1 MGSVQAAEPVA
12 NPESHW
18 SLQPLQR
25 PPVPAGAHPVDA
37 FVDAALRTQGLAAN
51 PPASPREFLRRLYFD
66 LLGLP
71 PSPEEVDAYLRDSRP
86 DRDARWIDRL
96 LASPRYGERWG
107 RHWLDVVRYTESQG
121 FEYDRLRDNAWPYR
135 DYVIRSFN
143 ADLPYDRFMQEQIAG
158 DVMEPVTTDGVIA
171 AGLLVAGPWDQAGNA
186 QANATQRA
194 ITREE
199 EMEDLVSVVGQTF
212 LGLTVNCA
220 RCHDHKFDPI
230 SLADYYQVRSV
241 FDGVRHGERSVE
253 GVAERQARETQR
265 TAAQQA
271 LAAASQVV
279 ASVEREAV
287 QKVMASR
294 SEAPREPGPTPWL
307 AWDFRSADR
316 STWSGGLR
324 GGARWSDQ
332 GLELSKPG
340 DFFEAPMIDRDVREK
355 TLEAWVAL
363 SDLDQG
369 GGAAVALEAVGGT
382 PFDALVFAERQ
393 PRKWMVGS
401 EGFSRTR
408 DLAGPVE
415 DAPAGAWVHLAAV
428 FSADQRIQVFRNG
441 EPYGEAYSAGVA
453 PPVFA
458 AGKARI
464 VVGRRHEGGGRPW
477 LTGTVRSV
485 ALHDRA
491 LTPDE
496 VADAFRSGGST
507 VTRADL
513 ARGLEA
519 LPKARRQARDEALQR
534 VKTARAALEQ
544 AEKPGAVVYVG
555 TRSQPGPAR
564 ILKRGDVKSPGDVIT
579 PAGLSAV
586 KGVKGDFG
594 LGAESPEADRR
605 KAFAQWLAD
614 PVNPLPAR
622 VMVNRVWHFH
632 FGQGFVPTPSDL
644 GRNGGTPSHPE
655 LLDWLASDFIDS
667 GWSLKAL
674 HRRIMTSEAYR
685 RSAVHQKA
693 AAEVDAD
700 NRWLWRMAPRRLEAE
715 AVRDALLSV
724 SGELNLQ
731 YGGPSFRPFTTSE
744 YGATFYHLFDKGDP
758 EFNRRTVYRMNIN
771 SGKEP
776 LLDAFDC
783 PDPSV
788 KTPRRGVT
796 TTPLQALGLM
806 NGTFAQRQA
815 DRLAARIRREVGED
829 PGREVDRVY
838 PIVFGRV
845 PSPAERDR
853 AVAAIRDR
861 GLENLCW
868 TLLNATEFVYVR

>member
-1 MGSVQAAEPVA
+1 
-12 NPESHW
+12 
-18 SLQPLQR
+18 
-25 PPVPAGAHPVDA
+25 
-37 FVDAALRTQGLAAN
+37 
-51 PPASPREFLRRLYFD
+51 
-66 LLGLP
+66 
-71 PSPEEVDAYLRDSRP
+71 
-86 DRDARWIDRL
+86 
-96 LASPRYGERWG
+96 
-107 RHWLDVVRYTESQG
+107 
-121 FEYDRLRDNAWPYR
+121 
-135 DYVIRSFN
+135 
-143 ADLPYDRFMQEQIAG
+143 
-158 DVMEPVTTDGVIA
+158 
-171 AGLLVAGPWDQAGNA
+171 
-186 QANATQRA
+186 
-194 ITREE
+194 
-199 EMEDLVSVVGQTF
+199 
-212 LGLTVNCA
+212 
-220 RCHDHKFDPI
+220 
-230 SLADYYQVRSV
+230 
-241 FDGVRHGERSVE
+241 
-253 GVAERQARETQR
+253 
-265 TAAQQA
+265 
-271 LAAASQVV
+271 
-279 ASVEREAV
+279 
-287 QKVMASR
+287 
-294 SEAPREPGPTPWL
+294 
-307 AWDFRSADR
+307 
-316 STWSGGLR
+316 
-324 GGARWSDQ
+324 
-332 GLELSKPG
+332 
-340 DFFEAPMIDRDVREK
+340 
-355 TLEAWVAL
+355 
-363 SDLDQG
+363 
-369 GGAAVALEAVGGT
+369 
-382 PFDALVFAERQ
+382 
-393 PRKWMVGS
+393 
-401 EGFSRTR
+401 
-408 DLAGPVE
+408 
-415 DAPAGAWVHLAAV
+415 
-428 FSADQRIQVFRNG
+428 
-441 EPYGEAYSAGVA
+441 
-453 PPVFA
+453 VFA

-496 VADAFRSGGST
+496 VGAAFRSGGST

-614 PVNPLPAR
+614 PANPLPAR

-806 NGTFAQRQA
+806 NGTVAPRQA

-829 PGREVDRVY
+829 SGREVDRVY